1 MSRTKK
7 ETATGPIRIGLSG
20 LGRAGWGM
28 HLSEIKDRTDRFKV
42 VACWDPDAARMKR
55 AQERLGCRACK
66 SYEELVKDSEVELVD
81 IASPSLDH
89 VPQALKALAAGK
101 RVFLEKPAA
110 LRYLD
115 AQKLQAMAKKN
126 GGKLFIR
133 HNRRFEPAFAH
144 IREIMEAGLL
154 GEVYEV
160 KLRRHSYSRRDD
172 WQTLVACGGGQL
184 NNWGPHLVDHALQFL
199 DSPVES
205 VWSDLKRV
213 AAVGDAED
221 HLKILLRGKNKRLVD
236 VEISGGAALAEPEY
250 ILFGT
255 KGALTSDGKTLQLK
269 YLDPAVKLAPRKA
282 SKETPPSEG
291 AFGAPDQL
299 VWKEEALPVSPKS
312 KCNTDHI
319 WDHLFAAIR
328 EGKKFPIT
336 LEEGIE
342 VVRITE
348 LVKKNS
354 GFKA

>member
-1 MSRTKK
+1 MKK
-7 ETATGPIRIGLSG
+7 TENVGPIRIGLVG

-28 HLSEIKDRTDRFKV
+28 HLSEIKDRGDKFKV
-42 VACWDPDAARMKR
+42 VACFDVDAERMKR
-55 AQERLGCRACK
+55 AQERLGCRTCK
-66 SYEELVKDSEVELVD
+66 SFEELLKDPEVELVD

-110 LRYLD
+110 VRYLD

-144 IREIMEAGLL
+144 IREIMASKIL
-154 GEVYEV
+154 GDVYEI
-160 KLRRHSYSRRDD
+160 KLRRHGYQRRDD
-172 WQTLVACGGGQL
+172 WQTLIACGGGQL

-205 VWSDLKRV
+205 VWSDLKKV

-221 HLKILLRGKNKRLVD
+221 HLKILLRGKNGRILD
-236 VEISGGAALAEPEY
+236 VEISGGAALSEPEY
-250 ILFGT
+250 IVFGS
-255 KGALTSDGKTLQLK
+255 KGALTSDGKTIHLK
-269 YLDPAVKLAPRKA
+269 YLDPAVALSPRKA
-282 SKETPPSEG
+282 TKQTPPAEG
-291 AFGAPDQL
+291 SFGAPDVL
-299 VWKEEALPVSPKS
+299 TWKEETVPVSPAS
-312 KCNTDHI
+312 KCNCDHI
-319 WDHLFAAIR
+319 WDHLHAAIR

-348 LVKKNS
+348 QVKKAS
-354 GFKA
+354 RFVKG